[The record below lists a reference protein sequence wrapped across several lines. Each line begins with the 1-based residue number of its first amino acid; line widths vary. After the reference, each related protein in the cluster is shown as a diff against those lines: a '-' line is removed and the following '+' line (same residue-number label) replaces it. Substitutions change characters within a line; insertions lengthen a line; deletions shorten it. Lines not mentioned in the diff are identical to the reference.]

1 MWLCSTRARGARW
14 TTTTQVVEEFSG
26 LPLLVSRSKSQV
38 GLLTTLSVESRLPGR
53 TIGRTSGWRTL
64 RRRRSRRFGR
74 MGEVATNKKREV
86 RVGVL
91 MGSDTDLPVM
101 SEAGKV
107 LDKFGIG
114 YEMEVMSAHRT
125 PVRAHEYATT
135 AQSRGLKVL
144 IAAAGAAAHL
154 AGVIAANT
162 TLPVIG
168 VPMGTSSL
176 NGLDAL
182 LSTVQMPG
190 GIPVATM
197 AIDKAGAVNAA
208 IFAAEILGL
217 SDPDIARK
225 LVKHKEELAQSVTEK
240 NARLQQ
246 QLAQRK

>member
-1 MWLCSTRARGARW
+1 MASKDKRGD
-14 TTTTQVVEEFSG
+14 
-26 LPLLVSRSKSQV
+26 
-38 GLLTTLSVESRLPGR
+38 
-53 TIGRTSGWRTL
+53 
-64 RRRRSRRFGR
+64 
-74 MGEVATNKKREV
+74 V
-86 RVGVL
+86 RVGIL

-107 LDKFGIG
+107 LEKFGIG
-114 YEMEVMSAHRT
+114 YEMEVVSAHRT
-125 PVRAHEYATT
+125 PARAHEYAIT
-135 AQSRGLKVL
+135 ALDRGLKVL

-182 LSTVQMPG
+182 LATVQMPG

-208 IFAAEILGL
+208 IFAAEILAL
-217 SDPDIARK
+217 SDPVMARK
-225 LVKHKEELAQSVTEK
+225 LVEHKDDLAKSVAEK
-240 NARLQQ
+240 NARLQAT
-246 QLAQRK
+246 LADKRK

>member
-1 MWLCSTRARGARW
+1 MRIVRAQGGNSHGTATGARG
-14 TTTTQVVEEFSG
+14 S
-26 LPLLVSRSKSQV
+26 
-38 GLLTTLSVESRLPGR
+38 SRLAVSGEGNGNNPQRREDRSADG
-53 TIGRTSGWRTL
+53 TSGDRGDERYANEGDQVMT
-64 RRRRSRRFGR
+64 
-74 MGEVATNKKREV
+74 TNKHREV

-135 AQSRGLKVL
+135 AASRGLKVL

-154 AGVIAANT
+154 AGVMAAST

-217 SDPDIARK
+217 SDPAIARK
-225 LVKHKEELAQSVTEK
+225 LVEHKEELARSVTEK

-246 QLAQRK
+246 QLAERQ

>member
-1 MWLCSTRARGARW
+1 MA
-14 TTTTQVVEEFSG
+14 
-26 LPLLVSRSKSQV
+26 SKDK
-38 GLLTTLSVESRLPGR
+38 R
-53 TIGRTSGWRTL
+53 TG
-64 RRRRSRRFGR
+64 
-74 MGEVATNKKREV
+74 V
-86 RVGVL
+86 RVGIL

-107 LDKFGIG
+107 LDEFGIG
-114 YEMEVMSAHRT
+114 YEMEVVSAHRT
-125 PVRAHEYATT
+125 PARAHEYATT
-135 AQSRGLKVL
+135 ALDRGLKVL

-182 LSTVQMPG
+182 LATVQMPG

-208 IFAAEILGL
+208 IFAAEILAL
-217 SDPDIARK
+217 SDQAIARK
-225 LVKHKEELAQSVTEK
+225 LVEHKDNLAKSVAEK
-240 NARLQQ
+240 NARLQAA
-246 QLAQRK
+246 LADKRK

>member
-1 MWLCSTRARGARW
+1 LGTNH
-14 TTTTQVVEEFSG
+14 
-26 LPLLVSRSKSQV
+26 SRHD
-38 GLLTTLSVESRLPGR
+38 
-53 TIGRTSGWRTL
+53 
-64 RRRRSRRFGR
+64 
-74 MGEVATNKKREV
+74 V
-86 RVGVL
+86 RVGIL

-107 LDKFGIG
+107 LDKFGIS
-114 YEMEVMSAHRT
+114 YEMEVVSAHRT
-125 PVRAHEYATT
+125 PARAHEYATT
-135 AQSRGLKVL
+135 AQERGLRVL

-176 NGLDAL
+176 NGLDSL
-182 LSTVQMPG
+182 LATVQMPG

-217 SDPDIARK
+217 SDSAIAEK
-225 LVKHKEELAQSVTEK
+225 LVEHKEELAKSVTEK
-240 NARLQQ
+240 NARLQKS
-246 QLAQRK
+246 LAEKKASLGF